1 MQRIKTV
8 VNCCK
13 NCGTQVIGMV
23 LQHGD
28 PLLQNKAVDILL
40 SSVSHD
46 PTTLRSHMLQD
57 NGKALFSQLLQ
68 LMIDSSDA
76 GLQEQI
82 LEVTPVDCVYPCVD
96 HTCVRIRVSHCP
108 VPRAPLLLIS
118 RGIQH
123 P

>member
-1 MQRIKTV
+1 MCLLYIYCIHAVVLALVTV
-8 VNCCK
+8 TRLKCSCA
-13 NCGTQVIGMV
+13 QVIGMV

-28 PLLQNKAVDILL
+28 ATLQNKAVDILL

-57 NGKALFSQLLQ
+57 GGRTLFSQLLQ

-82 LEVTPVDCVYPCVD
+82 LEVRLLTEHCMCWHCVC
-96 HTCVRIRVSHCP
+96 
-108 VPRAPLLLIS
+108 
-118 RGIQH
+118 
-123 P
+123 